1 MTKTDLIAK
10 LAEKCDLSQK
20 DSRSIIEAIF
30 NTEPREGIL
39 ANALE
44 AGEKVQISGF
54 GTFEIRDRK
63 ARTGR
68 NPRTG
73 ETIQIAASRVPAF
86 SSGKSFKD
94 RYSA

>member
-1 MTKTDLIAK
+1 MNKSDLINRV
-10 LAEKCDLSQK
+10 AEECRLNQK
-20 DSRSIIEAIF
+20 DARGIVEALFATDPRQGII
-30 NTEPREGIL
+30 

-44 AGEKVQISGF
+44 AGEKVQITGF

-73 ETIQIAASRVPAF
+73 ETIQIAATRVPAF
-86 SSGKSFKD
+86 SAGKSFKD
-94 RYSA
+94 RYTL

>member
-1 MTKTDLIAK
+1 MTKADIIAK
-10 LAEKCDLSQK
+10 LAEECDLSQK
-20 DSRSIIEAIF
+20 DARGIIEAIF
-30 NTEPREGIL
+30 GTEPRSGII

-44 AGEKVQISGF
+44 AGEKVQLTGF

-73 ETIQIAASRVPAF
+73 EAIQIAATRVPAF
-86 SSGKSFKD
+86 SSGKAFKE

>member
-1 MTKTDLIAK
+1 MNKSDLINRV
-10 LAEKCDLSQK
+10 AEECQLNQK
-20 DSRSIIEAIF
+20 DARGIVEALFATDPRQGII
-30 NTEPREGIL
+30 

-44 AGEKVQISGF
+44 AGEKVQITGF

-73 ETIQIAASRVPAF
+73 EAIQIAATRVPAF
-86 SSGKSFKD
+86 SAGKSFKD
-94 RYSA
+94 RYTL